1 MHGPALW
8 FALLLLGC
16 APDPVAGPPS
26 SHPAPARKATRPTA
40 TAPRAAE
47 PTTDLPRAE
56 AQPDAGAPEG
66 GPEIPPAATPPVE
79 SAATPLAPSVA
90 VGDVPARATPA
101 ATPPRATDG
110 PNDAATAAPAEAGP
124 DAAPTASAEQIDDS
138 PPPPAPGPEPA
149 AARSWALSAQKSRL
163 LVRVY
168 RDPDTMGA
176 GLSHD
181 HVILARSLS
190 GSVTWHPTDPT
201 ACDIQVRLPVRQLD
215 PDPPRLRARLGLEGT
230 LSEKQRGQ
238 VKKHMLADDQL
249 HGDAHSHITFTATSC
264 AATEGAV
271 VVNGKLTI
279 RGETRS
285 VQTILQ
291 VDLSDGFHAAG
302 TLPIRATQFGFE
314 PYTALMGALKNQD
327 EMTLDI
333 RLVGE

>member
-1 MHGPALW
+1 MR
-8 FALLLLGC
+8 
-16 APDPVAGPPS
+16 
-26 SHPAPARKATRPTA
+26 PAPRRSGPTTA
-40 TAPRAAE
+40 T
-47 PTTDLPRAE
+47 
-56 AQPDAGAPEG
+56 
-66 GPEIPPAATPPVE
+66 
-79 SAATPLAPSVA
+79 
-90 VGDVPARATPA
+90 
-101 ATPPRATDG
+101 
-110 PNDAATAAPAEAGP
+110 
-124 DAAPTASAEQIDDS
+124 
-138 PPPPAPGPEPA
+138 PPAPGPEPA
-149 AARSWALSAQKSRL
+149 RRAPALSAQKSRL

-201 ACDIQVRLPVRQLD
+201 ACDIQVRLPVRQLN

-302 TLPIRATQFGFE
+302 TPPSAPRSSIRALHGADGRAEE
-314 PYTALMGALKNQD
+314 PGRD
-327 EMTLDI
+327 DPGHSS
-333 RLVGE
+333 VGQWSPPRVPSV